1 VSEPVRVEP
10 NVGNQPFCAS
20 DSVDPLVDVTEER
33 SDKEISRA
41 IGEEFRRAREARGWS
56 QRQLVTR
63 LPSGI
68 GERTLLSYEHG
79 ARHLSFLRF
88 LELCRALG
96 EDAPSLARRALQRAR
111 IHLQNLTLRVD
122 LRELLQDRSNTFRPV
137 MQWARNTLNENPNGT
152 VDIEPVVVK
161 HLALFVGCDYRDL
174 ANYLARFLPEED

>member
-1 VSEPVRVEP
+1 MSVLVRGKP
-10 NVGNQPFCAS
+10 SVGHQPFCAS
-20 DSVDPLVDVTEER
+20 DSVDPLADATEEQL
-33 SDKEISRA
+33 DKEISRA
-41 IGEEFRRAREARGWS
+41 IGDELRRAREALGWS
-56 QRQLVTR
+56 QRQLVAR

-79 ARHLSFLRF
+79 ARNFSFLRF

-96 EDAPSLARRALQRAR
+96 VDAPSLVRRALQRAR

-122 LRELLQDRSNTFRPV
+122 LRELLQDRSNTYRPV

-161 HLALFVGCDYRDL
+161 HLALFVGCGYHDL
-174 ANYLARFLPEED
+174 ANYLAQFIPEKD